1 MNQSLTFLQQII
13 TIMPEGRQSPS
24 PDTQRSDQNAPT
36 GDRPDQGRSDKQAE
50 DLQQK
55 NKETLA
61 NLESNPRHI
70 LADAA
75 EEKTSK
81 TVK

>member
-1 MNQSLTFLQQII
+1 MSD
-13 TIMPEGRQSPS
+13 GRQSPS
-24 PDTQRSDQNAPT
+24 PETQTSEQKGAAA
-36 GDRPDQGRSDKQAE
+36 GRPDEGRTDKQAN
-50 DLQQK
+50 DLQTK

-61 NLESNPRHI
+61 SLESNPHHI
-70 LADAA
+70 LADAS